1 MSVEGYGVR
10 MPWRLR
16 RMSFFSLR
24 GAPSEA
30 ERGRVFEALGPK
42 HAWDAGTGM
51 SALATTASAIHRSAF
66 GNIAED
72 QAGNEASESENEKWL
87 I

>member
-51 SALATTASAIHRSAF
+51 SALAATASAIHRSAF
-66 GNIAED
+66 GNIRRIK
-72 QAGNEASESENEKWL
+72 QATKQANQRTRNG
-87 I
+87 